1 MAPRPT
7 RLISLTIALAI
18 AASTA
23 GCADMYY
30 DRRET
35 ISLQTGDAVASNRA
49 AQMIDPWPPEAAD
62 RNIPANG
69 GRMQRAI
76 DRYRNNRTT
85 PLATTNTSS
94 AQYVPV
100 MAPAPGGGSGGGS
113 GGSNQ

>member
-1 MAPRPT
+1 MLPRPIR
-7 RLISLTIALAI
+7 RLLPLAVALAI

-35 ISLQTGDAVASNRA
+35 IGLSAGDAGASNRV
-49 AQMIDPWPPEAAD
+49 AQMIDPWPPAAAD
-62 RNIPANG
+62 RNIPADG
-69 GRMQRAI
+69 ARMQRAI

-85 PLATTNTSS
+85 PLAVTSTSS

-100 MAPAPGGGSGGGS
+100 FAPAPAAGGST